1 MKKLKKLWG
10 NLKDWW
16 PRRYYMERLRALKVF
31 NEGRGGTLLKLF
43 LAYLLFLA
51 VCTIGY
57 KEIPLLTHYSLLGE
71 ETFYSGLIT
80 NLFSSA
86 VDFLVFSIAMYF
98 LLAKHDVLEKIRLYK
113 DHIDDSRFLY
123 TDEAAFRNAA
133 NIRRLQALGVNSLDL
148 SKCTLKSTKI
158 KRLEFADSRLMG
170 ACLDQTN
177 LDGSTFV
184 NVNFK
189 GASAQGASMNNVRV
203 TDGGFKNFDFEHGQ
217 MIGALITDSDFT
229 KSNLSY
235 VNFKATKF
243 VNCDFLHATLT
254 GCSLERAD
262 LRGAANLTVSQLLQ
276 CGSIKYAHL
285 DECLADSINP
295 VLLGR
300 RTP

>member
-1 MKKLKKLWG
+1 MTKLEKLWSS
-10 NLKDWW
+10 LKNWW
-16 PRRYYMERLRALKVF
+16 PRLYYLERLRALRAF
-31 NEGRGGTLLKLF
+31 NEGRGGTLLKVF

-51 VCTIGY
+51 TCTIGY

-86 VDFLVFSIAMYF
+86 VDFLVFSFALYF
-98 LLAKHDVLEKIRLYK
+98 LLAKHDANEKVRLYM
-113 DHIDDSRFLY
+113 DNIDDSRFLY
-123 TDEAAFRNAA
+123 TDEAAFRNSA

-148 SKCTLKSTKI
+148 SKCTLRSTKV
-158 KRLEFADSRLMG
+158 KRLSLIDSRLMG
-170 ACLDQTN
+170 ACLDETN

-189 GASAQGASMNNVRV
+189 GASAKGASMNNVRV

-217 MIGALITDSDFT
+217 MVGAMITGTDFT
-229 KSNLSY
+229 KSNLSF

-243 VNCDFLHATLT
+243 VNCDFLQATLT
-254 GCSLERAD
+254 GCSMERAD

-285 DECLADSINP
+285 DKCLADSIDP
-295 VLLGR
+295 ALLGR
-300 RTP
+300 PAP